1 MNKDEIKGDAKQ
13 VKGSV
18 REKAGKATD
27 DNETE
32 AKGKAEQVEGK
43 VQEKYGE
50 AKDALKK

>member
-1 MNKDEIKGDAKQ
+1 LKSKKGILSQ
-13 VKGSV
+13 TL